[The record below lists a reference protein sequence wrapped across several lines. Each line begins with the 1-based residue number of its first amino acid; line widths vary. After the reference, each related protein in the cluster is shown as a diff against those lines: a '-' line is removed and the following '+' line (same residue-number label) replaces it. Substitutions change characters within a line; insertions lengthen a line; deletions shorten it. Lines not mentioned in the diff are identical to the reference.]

1 MFGGHGGGNWWS
13 FVRFDEERD
22 RPQINRRLL
31 ARVATYARPYRMT
44 IVLMLGAIL
53 LGSLLDL
60 LPPLLLRDLIDNALP
75 HDGRPGN
82 LRRLNLLALG
92 MIALPLLSGLIG
104 VYQRSRSSRVGEGI
118 IYDLRRAL
126 YDHMQRM
133 GLRFFTNTKS
143 GELVARLN
151 NDVVGAQ
158 RAVTG
163 TLVSIITNVVM
174 LTLTLGIMI
183 RLEWRLA
190 ILAVLILPLFILPSR
205 RIGRVLRRLTRRQM
219 EANGQM
225 NAMMGETL
233 NVSGALLVKL
243 FGRRGDEVAKFSDR
257 AAEVRNI
264 GIQQA
269 VIGRW
274 FFLGIG
280 LASAIGT
287 AMVFWVGGYL
297 SIREQFSTGTLV
309 AFAAYLGQL
318 YGPLSALVNARVEL
332 ATSLVSFERV
342 FEVLDLPVE
351 VRERPQPV
359 HLEQVRGQVMF
370 EDVSFSYLEVPEDA
384 AISLSP
390 RDKPV
395 GVGAA
400 DTGPVVPITSR
411 HWALDRVSFGVEP
424 GQMAAL
430 VGPSGSG
437 KTTITYL
444 LPRLYDPTSGRICLD
459 GHDLRDL
466 SLDTLAQHIGMV
478 TQETYLFHDTIA
490 TNLRYARPDAS
501 PAELEAACRAA
512 NIHELIMQLPEGYET
527 VVGERGYRMSGGEKQ
542 RLAIARVI
550 LKNPR
555 ILVLDEATSSLDS
568 ESERAIQEALETVMQ
583 GRTTLVIAHRLST
596 ILKADTILV
605 IKDGHLVERGTHYE
619 LMREGELYARLY
631 ATQFRDAPANDAA
644 SRDREVAQEAHLQN
658 SV

>member
-1 MFGGHGGGNWWS
+1 MFGGPGGGNWWS

-22 RPQINRRLL
+22 RPQINRTLL
-31 ARVATYARPYRMT
+31 RRVATYARPYRLQIILT
-44 IVLMLGAIL
+44 LLGIL
-53 LGSLLDL
+53 VGSLLDL

-75 HDGRPGN
+75 NRDLG
-82 LRRLNLLALG
+82 RLNWLALG
-92 MIALPLLSGLIG
+92 MIGLPLVSGLIG
-104 VYQRSRSSRVGEGI
+104 VFQRSQSALVGEGI
-118 IYDLRRAL
+118 IHDLRRAL
-126 YDHMQRM
+126 YNHMQRM

-143 GELVARLN
+143 GELVSRLN

-163 TLVSIITNVVM
+163 TLVSIVTNIVL
-174 LTLTLGIMI
+174 LTLTLGIML
-183 RLEWRLA
+183 RLEWRLT
-190 ILAVLILPLFILPSR
+190 ILAVAILPLFILPSR
-205 RIGRVLRRLTRRQM
+205 RVGRILRRLTRRQM

-243 FGRRGDEVAKFSDR
+243 FGRRRDEVAKFSER
-257 AAEVRNI
+257 AAEVRDI
-264 GIQQA
+264 GYRSA
-269 VIGRW
+269 VVGRW

-297 SIREQFSTGTLV
+297 TIRGGFSTGTLV
-309 AFAAYLGQL
+309 AFAAYLTQL

-342 FEVLDLPVE
+342 FEVLDLPIE
-351 VRERPQPV
+351 VRENA
-359 HLEQVRGQVMF
+359 EAVRLDQAQGHVEF
-370 EDVSFSYLEVPEDA
+370 EDVSFSYMEVPAGA
-384 AISLSP
+384 AVSLAS
-390 RDKPV
+390 RDKP
-395 GVGAA
+395 ASTA
-400 DTGPVVPITSR
+400 PDDASPIVPPYAR
-411 HWALDRVSFGVEP
+411 YWALDHFSFAVEP
-424 GQMAAL
+424 GKMVAL

-437 KTTITYL
+437 KTTVTYL

-466 SLDTLAQHIGMV
+466 SLDTLARHIGMV
-478 TQETYLFHDTIA
+478 TQETYLFHDTIGA
-490 TNLRYARPDAS
+490 NLRYARSDATDE
-501 PAELEAACRAA
+501 ELIAACQAA
-512 NIHELIMQLPEGYET
+512 NIHKLIVQLPEGYDT

-555 ILVLDEATSSLDS
+555 ILVLDEATSALDS

-596 ILKADTILV
+596 ILKADKILV
-605 IKDGHLVERGTHYE
+605 LENGHLVEHGTHEE
-619 LMREGELYARLY
+619 LLQRAGLYARLY
-631 ATQFRDAPANDAA
+631 LTQFRESAP
-644 SRDREVAQEAHLQN
+644 EPPVATAT
-658 SV
+658 V